1 MKLAFSTPLQPKF
14 RENFPKFR
22 WLVVENSKRNLG
34 ASTTKLW
41 SRARPEHGHVFPPG
55 GPLRRGGVFL
65 RRLLRRAGGADKT
78 CGPGRRKLL
87 HPTFCGCAATYVVGL
102 RPISRVLL
110 DPSGSIYFRIFENC
124 HAVHRVHLACSVR
137 QDDNWAGCQA
147 NRLGASVAEDND
159 SRPTRRLGEL
169 CTKG

>member
-1 MKLAFSTPLQPKF
+1 MQCSTVRRTPQFFLTGGNQYEGGCAKIGPS
-14 RENFPKFR
+14 
-22 WLVVENSKRNLG
+22 LS
-34 ASTTKLW
+34 
-41 SRARPEHGHVFPPG
+41 FPPG
-55 GPLRRGGVFL
+55 APLRRGGVFL

-110 DPSGSIYFRIFENC
+110 DPSGSIYFRIFEHC